1 MEIKILSLKNMKKKI
16 KHNLLERIRG
26 RARNLSRIVGPG
38 VITGFSDDDSSGIGT
53 YSAAGAKF
61 NLGQAW
67 LTLYQLPMMIA
78 VQEMC
83 GRLGMVTGKGLA
95 GNMKKFFHRYWLYIA
110 VGLLVFA
117 NTMNIGA
124 DISAM
129 AESSKMVLG
138 GNIDL
143 WAIGITVGIIL
154 LEVLVPYGVYVG
166 ILKWLTIPFFAYFIV
181 AFMMPQDWIAIFKSV
196 VLPHVEFNKDFLI
209 VMVGFLGT
217 TISPYLFFWQTSEEV
232 EEEVKVGKI
241 VEMGQKVGKM
251 GRGDLNRMR
260 IDTYVGMIFSQA
272 IALFIVMACAA
283 TLFKHGITDINSAQ
297 EAALALKPLAGNGAY
312 LLFAVGIIGAGLMGV
327 PVLAGS
333 AAYALSETFNW
344 KEGLFHKFKD
354 AYLFYAVIIFSTL
367 LGLAINFIG
376 INPMKA
382 LLYSAVV
389 NGVVAVPLIAFIT
402 ILANKK
408 KVMGKYK
415 NKPISNILG
424 WVTFVVMLI
433 ASVLMFYYW

>member
-1 MEIKILSLKNMKKKI
+1 MEKTNRIKKMGQEIKALK
-16 KHNLLERIRG
+16 RIM
-26 RARNLSRIVGPG
+26 GPG

-67 LTLYQLPMMIA
+67 LTLYQLPLMIA

-83 GRLGMVTGKGLA
+83 GRLGMVTGRGLA
-95 GNMKKFFHRYWLYIA
+95 GNMKKFFHHYWLYFA
-110 VGLLVFA
+110 VALLVFA

-143 WAIGITVGIIL
+143 WAIGITILIIL
-154 LEVLVPYGVYVG
+154 LEVFISYRVYVG

-181 AFMMPQDWIAIFKSV
+181 AFMLPQDWAAIFKSV
-196 VLPHVEFNKDFLI
+196 ILPHVEFNKDFLI

-217 TISPYLFFWQTSEEV
+217 TISPYLFFWQTSEEI
-232 EEEVKVGKI
+232 EEEVKTGKI
-241 VEMGQKVGKM
+241 IEMGQKCKDLEK
-251 GRGDLNRMR
+251 GDLKRMR
-260 IDTYVGMIFSQA
+260 IDTFVGMIFSQV

-283 TLFKHGITDINSAQ
+283 TLFKHGITNINSAQ
-297 EAALALKPLAGNGAY
+297 EAALALRPLAGDGAY

-344 KEGLFHKFKD
+344 REGLFHKFKD
-354 AYLFYAVIIFSTL
+354 AIWFYAVIIFSTL
-367 LGLAINFIG
+367 MGLGINFIG

-408 KVMGKYK
+408 KVMGKFK
-415 NKPISNILG
+415 NKPVSNILG
-424 WVTFVVMLI
+424 WVTFAVMLI
-433 ASVLMFYYW
+433 ASLLMFYYW

>member
-1 MEIKILSLKNMKKKI
+1 MKKKH
-16 KHNLLERIRG
+16 KQNLAKRFLKITNNIR
-26 RARNLSRIVGPG
+26 RIVGPG

-61 NLGQAW
+61 GLGQAW
-67 LTLYQLPMMIA
+67 LTLWQLPMMIA

-83 GRLGMVTGKGLA
+83 GRLGMVTGRGLA
-95 GNMKKFFHRYWLYIA
+95 GNMKKFFHHYWLYFA
-110 VGLLVFA
+110 VALLVFA

-129 AESSKMVLG
+129 AESSKMILG
-138 GNIDL
+138 GNLIL
-143 WAIGITVGIIL
+143 WGIGITVLIIV
-154 LEVLVPYGVYVG
+154 LEVFISYRVYAQ
-166 ILKWLTIPFFAYFIV
+166 ILKWLTIPFFGYFIV
-181 AFMMPQDWIAIFKSV
+181 AFMMQQDWLAILRSTI
-196 VLPHVEFNKDFLI
+196 LPHIEFNKDFLI

-232 EEEVKVGKI
+232 EEEVAAGKI
-241 VEMGQKVGKM
+241 IEMGQKTKKISKKDVK
-251 GRGDLNRMR
+251 NMR
-260 IDTYVGMIFSQA
+260 IDTYVGMIFSQI

-283 TLFKHGITDINSAQ
+283 TLFKHGIMDINSAQ
-297 EAALALKPLAGNGAY
+297 DAALALQPLAGNGAY
-312 LLFAVGIIGAGLMGV
+312 LLFAVGIIGAGLMGI

-344 KEGLFHKFKD
+344 REGLFHKFKD
-354 AYLFYAVIIFSTL
+354 AYLFYAVIISATL
-367 LGLAINFIG
+367 IGLGINFIG

-382 LLYSAVV
+382 LLYSAVL

-424 WVTFVVMLI
+424 WITFTAMLI
-433 ASVLMFYYW
+433 ASLLMFYYW

>member
-1 MEIKILSLKNMKKKI
+1 MFMRKKNKTLFGKAKDQMQ
-16 KHNLLERIRG
+16 NIR
-26 RARNLSRIVGPG
+26 RVVGPG

-53 YSAAGAKF
+53 YSQAGARF
-61 NLGQAW
+61 SLGQAW
-67 LTLYQLPMMIA
+67 LALWQLPMMIA

-95 GNMKKFFHRYWLYIA
+95 GNMKQFFHRYWLYLA
-110 VGLLVFA
+110 VALLVFA

-138 GNIDL
+138 GNLAL
-143 WAIGITVGIIL
+143 WAVGITIAIIL
-154 LEVLVPYGVYVG
+154 LEVFVSYRVYAG
-166 ILKWLTIPFFAYFIV
+166 ILKWLTIPFFGYFIV
-181 AFMMPQDWIAIFKSV
+181 AFMIPQDWLAILKSV
-196 VLPHVEFNKDFLI
+196 VLPNVQFNKDFLI

-217 TISPYLFFWQTSEEV
+217 TISPYLFFWQTSEEI
-232 EEEVKVGKI
+232 EEEVKDGRIKEIGQRVKKI
-241 VEMGQKVGKM
+241 EKGEIG
-251 GRGDLNRMR
+251 RMR

-272 IALFIVMACAA
+272 IALAIVVACSA
-283 TLFKHGITDINSAQ
+283 TLFKYGLTDINSAQ
-297 EAALALKPLAGNGAY
+297 EAALALQPLAGNGSY

-333 AAYALSETFNW
+333 AAYALSEVVGAR
-344 KEGLFHKFKD
+344 EGLSRKPRDAKF
-354 AYLFYAVIIFSTL
+354 FYGVIIFSTL
-367 LGLAINFIG
+367 VGLAINFIG

-408 KVMGKYK
+408 KVMGKFK
-415 NKPISNILG
+415 NKPLSNWLG
-424 WVTFVVMLI
+424 WITFAVMLI
-433 ASVLMFYYW
+433 ASVLMLYYW

>member
-1 MEIKILSLKNMKKKI
+1 MLKKI
-16 KHNLLERIRG
+16 KESFLKKTKTKIK
-26 RARNLSRIVGPG
+26 NLSRIVGPG
-38 VITGFSDDDSSGIGT
+38 VITGFSDDDSSGIAT
-53 YSAAGAKF
+53 YSQAGTKF
-61 NLGQAW
+61 GLGQVW

-78 VQEMC
+78 IQEMC

-95 GNMKKFFHRYWLYIA
+95 GNIKANFSKYWLYLA

-117 NTMNIGA
+117 NTLNIGA

-143 WAIGITVGIIL
+143 WAIGITIGIIL
-154 LEVLVPYGVYVG
+154 LEIFVSYRVYAG
-166 ILKWLTIPFFAYFIV
+166 MLKWLTIPFFGYFIV
-181 AFMMPQDWIAIFKSV
+181 AFMMPQDWLAILKSV
-196 VLPHVEFNKDFLI
+196 ILPHIEFNKEFLI
-209 VMVGFLGT
+209 VLVGFLGT

-232 EEEVKVGKI
+232 EEEIKDGKMSEI
-241 VEMGQKVGKM
+241 GQKAVKM
-251 GRGDLNRMR
+251 QKGDINRMR

-272 IALFIVMACAA
+272 IALAIVVACSA

-297 EAALALKPLAGNGAY
+297 EAALALQPLAGNGSY

-333 AAYALSETFNW
+333 AAYALSEAVGAKQGLSHTL
-344 KEGLFHKFKD
+344 KEAKF
-354 AYLFYAVIIFSTL
+354 FYGVIIFSTL
-367 LGLAINFIG
+367 VGLAINFIG

-408 KVMGKYK
+408 SVMGKYK
-415 NKPISNILG
+415 NKPISNIIG
-424 WVTFVVMLI
+424 WITFVVMLI
-433 ASVLMFYYW
+433 ASTLMFYYW

>member
-1 MEIKILSLKNMKKKI
+1 MKKISRIKKIRQEIKTLK
-16 KHNLLERIRG
+16 RV
-26 RARNLSRIVGPG
+26 VGPG

-61 NLGQAW
+61 NLGQSW
-67 LTLYQLPMMIA
+67 LCLYQLPLMIA

-129 AESSKMVLG
+129 AESSKMILG
-138 GNIDL
+138 GNLDL
-143 WAIGITVGIIL
+143 WAIGITLGIIL
-154 LEVLVPYGVYVG
+154 LEVLVPYKAYAG
-166 ILKWLTIPFFAYFIV
+166 ILKWLTIPFFGYFIV
-181 AFMMPQDWIAIFKSV
+181 AFMIPQDWFAIFKSV
-196 VLPHVEFNKDFLI
+196 VLPHVEFNKDFLV

-232 EEEVKVGKI
+232 EEEVKDGKI
-241 VEMGQKVGKM
+241 LEMGQKVGKM
-251 GRGDLNRMR
+251 EKGDLKRMR
-260 IDTYVGMIFSQA
+260 IDTFVGMIFSQV
-272 IALFIVMACAA
+272 IALFIVVACAA
-283 TLFKHGITDINSAQ
+283 TLFKNGITDINSAQ
-297 EAALALKPLAGNGAY
+297 EAAQALRPLAGDNAY
-312 LLFAVGIIGAGLMGV
+312 LLFAIGIIGAGLMGV

-354 AYLFYAVIIFSTL
+354 AIWFYAVIIFSTL
-367 LGLAINFIG
+367 MGLAINFIG

-424 WVTFVVMLI
+424 WVTFSVMLV
-433 ASVLMFYYW
+433 ASILMFYYW

>member
-1 MEIKILSLKNMKKKI
+1 MIKKNKKTIFFDRLKNQMGNI
-16 KHNLLERIRG
+16 KRI
-26 RARNLSRIVGPG
+26 IGPG

-53 YSAAGAKF
+53 YSQAGAKF
-61 NLGQAW
+61 SLGQAW

-83 GRLGMVTGKGLA
+83 GRLGMVTGRGLA
-95 GNMKKFFHRYWLYIA
+95 GNMKKFFHRYWLYFA

-138 GNIDL
+138 GSLDL
-143 WAIGITVGIIL
+143 WAIGITIGIIL
-154 LEVLVPYGVYVG
+154 LEVFVSYRVYAG
-166 ILKWLTIPFFAYFIV
+166 ILKWLTIPLFGYFIV
-181 AFMMPQDWIAIFKSV
+181 AFMMPQDWIAIFRSTI
-196 VLPHVEFNKDFLI
+196 LPHIEFNKDFLI

-232 EEEVKVGKI
+232 EEEVKDGKI
-241 VEMGQKVGKM
+241 IEMGQRVKGLEK
-251 GRGDLNRMR
+251 GAIKRMR
-260 IDTYVGMIFSQA
+260 ADTYVGMIFSQA
-272 IALFIVMACAA
+272 IALAIVMACSA

-297 EAALALKPLAGNGAY
+297 EAALALQPLAGNSAY

-333 AAYALSETFNW
+333 AAYALSEVVGAR
-344 KEGLFHKFKD
+344 EGLSHKLKD
-354 AYLFYAVIIFSTL
+354 AKFFYGVIIFSTL
-367 LGLAINFIG
+367 MGLAINFIG

-424 WVTFVVMLI
+424 WVTFTVMLI
-433 ASVLMFYYW
+433 ASALMFIYW